1 MYLPPGYNTKELE
14 SGVKNKWR
22 WEWLNE
28 RGSLGEKWGDW
39 LKKPNTPGSAYC
51 EICFKTINYKSN
63 GKKAFKSHAE
73 DVTHLKN
80 YRTWKSNQVLP
91 GSSKAKPET
100 ESMQDRV
107 AKQRAITAA
116 FISEHCLPFSIA
128 EDLLNYAKRLSED
141 KHALGKTTISKTS
154 ATYIITHGLAKS
166 FKQEVADKVK
176 GKSVSLNLDEA
187 TNNNNDK
194 IVNILIQFY
203 DEEENQ
209 IVLRHLGSRK
219 QNHAT
224 AKDIMMSIESVLEE
238 YKIEWWQVVSMLME
252 KKFYS
257 HLRTGYVMAAIKM
270 LKMPLNNHTIRQM
283 TVLDPA
289 LVGHSQVEQA
299 MKNLGKKMPQ
309 VLSKEDLGAL
319 SQEASIYNVDLQVKD
334 LQAKY
339 KEDDRIDS
347 GYWVKVFDLNN
358 FCAMRY
364 PTIKKLVMPLLTV
377 FSGPLIESTFN
388 IMDDIIEKDRTKMTV
403 VNYEAVAIVKTA
415 LRKKNVKS
423 TDLKVTPNMKKAC
436 ISAYSSYQK
445 YLKEMKE
452 EKKKREDAVL
462 DSSVQLL
469 KLERA
474 KKIAKLVRLKNRH
487 SGIKRKPDTSS
498 DGTGRKWKRIKK
510 I

>member
-1 MYLPPGYNTKELE
+1 MFHRTVVSKILTDKEVLDKAQAAIVLLQM
-14 SGVKNKWR
+14 SQ
-22 WEWLNE
+22 
-28 RGSLGEKWGDW
+28 EKQQ
-39 LKKPNTPGSAYC
+39 K
-51 EICFKTINYKSN
+51 
-63 GKKAFKSHAE
+63 
-73 DVTHLKN
+73 
-80 YRTWKSNQVLP
+80 
-91 GSSKAKPET
+91 
-100 ESMQDRV
+100 
-107 AKQRAITAA
+107 
-116 FISEHCLPFSIA
+116 
-128 EDLLNYAKRLSED
+128 
-141 KHALGKTTISKTS
+141 SKTS
-154 ATYIITHGLAKS
+154 SDRKERIINSLFQNRRETEAMLNTYRGLLLTFQEYVKAFQAEKPLIHTLHTRMLEVTRQFLGMFIKPEHIPDRVSDLVKLDVNDREIQKADRDLGVGKFAHVDMKKARMDKS
-166 FKQEVADKVK
+166 CQHWV
-176 GKSVSLNLDEA
+176 
-187 TNNNNDK
+187 T
-194 IVNILIQFY
+194 
-203 DEEENQ
+203 
-209 IVLRHLGSRK
+209 
-219 QNHAT
+219 
-224 AKDIMMSIESVLEE
+224 
-238 YKIEWWQVVSMLME
+238 
-252 KKFYS
+252 KFYS